1 VARARSVCGMTGLA
15 SAVGRYLSG
24 TSSAASA
31 FSPKSS
37 RARPALPARPMTT
50 GAARIPVMLV
60 VVQEAGERAWRV
72 GGGLKR
78 AQCPAHRS
86 CRYVPAAPPKV
97 PEPSA
102 ERHLPG
108 EPGVCTLYA
117 TRTRRGA
124 PQEKKCMFEPF
135 TLAGLGLRQ

>member
-1 VARARSVCGMTGLA
+1 
-15 SAVGRYLSG
+15 
-24 TSSAASA
+24 
-31 FSPKSS
+31 
-37 RARPALPARPMTT
+37 MTT

-86 CRYVPAAPPKV
+86 CRYVPVVAPKV

-102 ERHLPG
+102 ERHHPG
-108 EPGVCTLYA
+108 ESGVCSLYA

-124 PQEKKCMFEPF
+124 AQEEESMPEPF

>member
-1 VARARSVCGMTGLA
+1 MTGLA

-86 CRYVPAAPPKV
+86 QIVPIGA
-97 PEPSA
+97 
-102 ERHLPG
+102 
-108 EPGVCTLYA
+108 C
-117 TRTRRGA
+117 RGA
-124 PQEKKCMFEPF
+124 EGAGTFGGAASSRRIRCMF
-135 TLAGLGLRQ
+135 TLRYKDAARCSPGRGVHA